1 MEGEQKPNGAWLSFD
16 LAKGQS
22 VTAVSAI
29 SHVDAEGARI
39 NLRADGMQG
48 GALLGFD
55 RMRALS
61 QQAWREQLGRRG
73 LPRAAAADD
82 RQRCR
87 RPLPWL

>member
-1 MEGEQKPNGAWLSFD
+1 KPNGAWLSFD

-29 SHVDAEGARI
+29 SHVDAEGART
-39 NLRADGMQG
+39 NLRAEGMQG

-61 QQAWREQLGRRG
+61 QQSWREQLGRVRVQG
-73 LPRAAAADD
+73 GNADD
-82 RQRCR
+82 RAVFYSAVYHA
-87 RPLPWL
+87 L

>member
-1 MEGEQKPNGAWLSFD
+1 HSMEGEQKPNGAWLTFD

-61 QQAWREQLGRRG
+61 QQSWRAQLGRGRVQG
-73 LPRAAAADD
+73 GNADD
-82 RQRCR
+82 RAVFYSAVYH
-87 RPLPWL
+87 